1 MVGMKYDIEKRKMAK
16 RMNINTYFN
25 KSIKQDN
32 FNILRF
38 MCTVKNQTNFDVQ
51 TLAAVLS
58 ADGLL

>member
-1 MVGMKYDIEKRKMAK
+1 MAGMKYDIEKRKMAK

-38 MCTVKNQTNFDVQ
+38 LCTVKNQTNFDVQ